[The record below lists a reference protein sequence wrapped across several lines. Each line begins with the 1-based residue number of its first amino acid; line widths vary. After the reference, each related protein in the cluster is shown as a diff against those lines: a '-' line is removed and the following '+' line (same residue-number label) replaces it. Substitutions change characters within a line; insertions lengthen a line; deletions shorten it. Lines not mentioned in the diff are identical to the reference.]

1 MFQINDLSIFLL
13 RAAVGLI
20 FLIHGTQ
27 KWKMWKMQP
36 SEQMPA
42 KMISMMKMLS
52 VAEPLAGLL
61 LISGIFIQWAAIA
74 LAVIMI
80 GAIYFKVLVWKKKF
94 TEVGGWEFD
103 LLLLIASLAI
113 LFSR

>member
-36 SEQMPA
+36 SEQMPS
-42 KMISMMKMLS
+42 KMLNMMKMLS
-52 VAEPLAGLL
+52 VVEPLAGLL
-61 LISGIFIQWAAIA
+61 LISGFFIQWAAIA
-74 LAVIMI
+74 LVIIML
-80 GAIYFKVLVWKKKF
+80 GAIYFKALVWKKKF
-94 TEVGGWEFD
+94 TDVGGWEFD

-113 LFSR
+113 LLSK